1 MISARKSKWFE
12 KLLGRY
18 NENYLLRR
26 HFHRLA
32 IRGNIEAADLE
43 RPVVFI
49 MNHSS
54 WWDGLL
60 VYQAARMAGQQRH
73 YFMMDEKQLSRYR
86 FFSRAGAFSIDKE
99 SLRGIQQS
107 LRYAVDL
114 LKSGNSVWVYPQ
126 GDIYHLETRP
136 IVFQSGIGYMLEG
149 CPHALVQPVTA
160 YYTMGQNQ
168 KPDVT
173 LWFGEPVHRD
183 WRAIGR
189 KEIASELREL
199 LEKQLNDHRSQSI
212 AAIDRPLEG
221 FRTLINGTR
230 STSEAFDTF
239 KRRAARWFSFS
250 GQ

>member
-1 MISARKSKWFE
+1 MIPARKSKWFE
-12 KLLGRY
+12 KLLSRY
-18 NENYLLRR
+18 NEHYLLRR

-32 IRGNIEAADLE
+32 IRGTIEAPDLE
-43 RPVVFI
+43 RSVIFI

-60 VYQAARMAGQQRH
+60 VYQAVRMAGQQGH
-73 YFMMDEKQLSRYR
+73 FFMMDEKQLSRYR

-99 SLRGIQQS
+99 SLQGILQS
-107 LRYAVDL
+107 LRYAIEL

-136 IVFQSGIGYMLEG
+136 IVFQSGIGYILER
-149 CPHALVQPVTA
+149 CPNAVVQPVTA
-160 YYTMGQNQ
+160 YYTMGSNQ

-173 LWFGEPVHRD
+173 LWFGEPVQRD
-183 WRAIGR
+183 WQAIGR
-189 KEIASELREL
+189 KEIASELQGL
-199 LEKQLNDHRSQSI
+199 LEQQLDNHRLQAI
-212 AAIDRPLEG
+212 DAIDRPLES

-239 KRRAARWFSFS
+239 KRRAARWFNFS